1 MDSNHCEGESNS
13 LSFERLETLKSKQKL
28 DNIISILYSTHQTNQ
43 SENHKKPS
51 TDIIK
56 RNEWD
61 CMEGSSLQLVEKNYK
76 NGKKSLFIYELNQS
90 LINNTYLFLYTYMLS
105 HILMSYMNCTSLYP
119 YIL

>member
-61 CMEGSSLQLVEKNYK
+61 CMEGSNVSAVSREELQKWKEKFVYLRIESVPYK
-76 NGKKSLFIYELNQS
+76 
-90 LINNTYLFLYTYMLS
+90 
-105 HILMSYMNCTSLYP
+105 
-119 YIL
+119 